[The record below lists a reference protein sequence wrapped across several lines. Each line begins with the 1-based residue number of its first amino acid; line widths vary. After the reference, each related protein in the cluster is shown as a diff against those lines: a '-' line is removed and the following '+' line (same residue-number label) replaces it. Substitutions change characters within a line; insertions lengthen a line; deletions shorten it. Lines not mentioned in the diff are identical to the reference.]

1 MLGEH
6 EVSGAGVVRLDE
18 FPLHH
23 RQSFEKGAHVRRPAR
38 RAQPRMDFAP
48 VGQQAHAV
56 ARMER
61 DVSKAQGRRHRVVQF
76 RQPNLGFWILDRV
89 DFGFTIGAH
98 SGFSG
103 CTGVRSSRRERSRS
117 F

>member
-1 MLGEH
+1 M
-6 EVSGAGVVRLDE
+6 VRLNE
-18 FPLHH
+18 LTLHGGEL
-23 RQSFEKGAHVRRPAR
+23 FEKGAQVGRAAR
-38 RAQPRMDFAP
+38 RAQPRLDPAP
-48 VGQQAHAV
+48 VSQQAHAV